1 MPFDFSALPIVDAH
15 AHPFMPSREKKVYG
29 RRYILSSDR
38 YTPVPQ
44 TDIENTL
51 AYRMILIELARLL
64 HMDPDSPD
72 EEIITARNDLARK
85 NYQAYVEMLFQDA
98 GIVAYLNET
107 GFPIQGARLRP
118 EEKREFKNAIARL
131 NVLEIIR
138 CEMTCNHLI
147 EDAGRMLSFD
157 EFLDMF
163 RKNIRDRV
171 KNGRIAALKTVIGYF
186 SGLEIL
192 WTEKSAAERSF
203 YAHYYG
209 KQLERA
215 IQKPFRDFMV
225 FECVRLCEELG
236 LPLQIHTGAGD
247 PPSCDLRLMRPGLLY
262 EFLNREDT
270 GRISIALLHGGYP
283 FADEMAFMVN
293 GYSNVVTDVSSMTC
307 DDSIAVERVL
317 QMLLEKIPLTKI
329 MYGSDGAGD
338 VDPIWF
344 SAVNFKRV
352 LGRVFDDLEERHVFT
367 HSYGE
372 KAARLILTE
381 NAERFYHL

>member
-147 EDAGRMLSFD
+147 ADAGRMLSFD

-163 RKNIRDRV
+163 GKNIRDRV

-192 WTEKSAAERSF
+192 WTEIGR
-203 YAHYYG
+203 AH
-209 KQLERA
+209 
-215 IQKPFRDFMV
+215 V
-225 FECVRLCEELG
+225 
-236 LPLQIHTGAGD
+236 
-247 PPSCDLRLMRPGLLY
+247 
-262 EFLNREDT
+262 
-270 GRISIALLHGGYP
+270 
-283 FADEMAFMVN
+283 
-293 GYSNVVTDVSSMTC
+293 
-307 DDSIAVERVL
+307 
-317 QMLLEKIPLTKI
+317 
-329 MYGSDGAGD
+329 
-338 VDPIWF
+338 
-344 SAVNFKRV
+344 
-352 LGRVFDDLEERHVFT
+352 
-367 HSYGE
+367 
-372 KAARLILTE
+372 
-381 NAERFYHL
+381 